1 MGAEEYH
8 TSYVIQANTGRYTL
22 RWYTVGFLYRN
33 NEVSR
38 ARVVCASLF
47 VALGTGSLA
56 AASPRNVFRAFRGR
70 GSGSR
75 RRELAMD
82 ALRQQHERLSREAA
96 VLRTREPPTAAELLD
111 ELTMN
116 AQPVLQLRL
125 QAQQQAEVDAM
136 EDAVRTAA
144 ARRRQQ
150 EERRA
155 MLLCELRDG
164 VNAVAEC
171 IRARHEREHA
181 ALQSELE
188 RLLPRALDEWRGS
201 DAQMQATLDDEL
213 RPAQRRLLACL
224 ESMKLKGV

>member
-1 MGAEEYH
+1 
-8 TSYVIQANTGRYTL
+8 
-22 RWYTVGFLYRN
+22 
-33 NEVSR
+33 
-38 ARVVCASLF
+38 
-47 VALGTGSLA
+47 
-56 AASPRNVFRAFRGR
+56 
-70 GSGSR
+70 
-75 RRELAMD
+75 MD
-82 ALRQQHERLSREAA
+82 ALRQQHERFSREAA

-125 QAQQQAEVDAM
+125 RAQQQAEVDAM

-164 VNAVAEC
+164 VNAVAGC
-171 IRARHEREHA
+171 IRVRHEREHA

-224 ESMKLKGV
+224 ESMKLKGA

>member
-1 MGAEEYH
+1 
-8 TSYVIQANTGRYTL
+8 
-22 RWYTVGFLYRN
+22 
-33 NEVSR
+33 
-38 ARVVCASLF
+38 
-47 VALGTGSLA
+47 
-56 AASPRNVFRAFRGR
+56 
-70 GSGSR
+70 
-75 RRELAMD
+75 MD

-96 VLRTREPPTAAELLD
+96 ALRAREPQSAAALLD
-111 ELTMN
+111 ELTTN
-116 AQPVLQLRL
+116 TQPVLQLHL

-155 MLLCELRDG
+155 MLLSELADG

-171 IRARHEREHA
+171 IRARHDQEHA
-181 ALQSELE
+181 ALQCEQE
-188 RLLPRALDEWRGS
+188 RLLPRALEEWRGN

>member
-1 MGAEEYH
+1 
-8 TSYVIQANTGRYTL
+8 
-22 RWYTVGFLYRN
+22 
-33 NEVSR
+33 
-38 ARVVCASLF
+38 
-47 VALGTGSLA
+47 
-56 AASPRNVFRAFRGR
+56 
-70 GSGSR
+70 
-75 RRELAMD
+75 MD

-96 VLRTREPPTAAELLD
+96 ALQAREPQTAAELLY
-111 ELTMN
+111 ELTTN

-150 EERRA
+150 QERRA

-164 VNAVAEC
+164 VTAVAEC
-171 IRARHEREHA
+171 VRARHDQEHA
-181 ALQSELE
+181 ALQCELE

-224 ESMKLKGV
+224 ERTKLKGV